1 MLLEVALDEAGLKPS
16 QIDRVLLVGGSTRI
30 PAVQSK
36 LTQIFGFAPEVAVN
50 VDEAVALGAAVHA
63 GLAVMRD
70 NPSIVPPGV
79 AGGLRD
85 IKLRDVCNHS
95 YGTLCA
101 RLNEETGQRIAENY
115 IILKKNTPLPCGASR
130 IFYTVSEGQTELQAM
145 ITQGEDT
152 NPEYVNRI
160 AVETFELPPGRPAN
174 RPVRVTYS
182 YDVNQRMHC
191 KFEDLDSGR
200 VLEVNLSIDKD
211 GRCTHTE
218 AEQKAGELAA
228 FQVE

>member
-1 MLLEVALDEAGLKPS
+1 MV
-16 QIDRVLLVGGSTRI
+16 QTR
-30 PAVQSK
+30 
-36 LTQIFGFAPEVAVN
+36 LTQMFGFAPEVAVN
-50 VDEAVALGAAVHA
+50 VDERCAWRRVHA
-63 GLAVMRD
+63 GLTVLRD
-70 NPSIVPPGV
+70 NSSEVPVGV

-85 IKLRDVCNHS
+85 VKLKDVCNHS
-95 YGTLCA
+95 YGTICA
-101 RLNEETGQRIAENY
+101 RLMRKPASEFRKLYHSEEKYSVAVRRIAHLLY
-115 IILKKNTPLPCGASR
+115 R
-130 IFYTVSEGQTELQAM
+130 FRQSEELQAM

-160 AVETFELPPGRPAN
+160 ATEIFELPPGRSAN

-191 KFEDLDSGR
+191 KFEDLDSSR

-211 GRCTHTE
+211 GRCTQKE
-218 AEQKAGELAA
+218 AEQKACELAA